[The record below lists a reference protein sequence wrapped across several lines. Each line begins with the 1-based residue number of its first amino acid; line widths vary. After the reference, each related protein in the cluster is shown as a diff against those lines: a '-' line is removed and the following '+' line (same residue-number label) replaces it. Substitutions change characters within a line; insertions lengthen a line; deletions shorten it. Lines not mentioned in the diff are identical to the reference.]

1 MTEAR
6 AIPRLLEADE
16 IEIRVAKYIEGKGA
30 SLLLYK
36 TARVDMDI
44 LDETY
49 GADAWQNDYREI
61 KGVLFCGIAVGGVWK
76 WDCGVWKRD
85 CGVESNAAAEKGE
98 ASDAFKRAGFR
109 WGIGRELYSAPSIWI
124 SERDFETKIVNR
136 KKQPKDRF
144 VVDAIKYNAKRK
156 ICFLQIKNASSKKV
170 VFTYGK
176 ASMADTPEQA
186 NASGVKRHP
195 VCELCGAPVAGYGKN
210 PPAAMWKY
218 TKSKYGKGLCA
229 ECAKKIAAA
238 QEKKAAL
245 TAELAA
251 EE

>member
-1 MTEAR
+1 MTELR
-6 AIPRLLEADE
+6 AMPRLLEADE
-16 IEIRVAKYIEGKGA
+16 IETRVSKYIEGNGV

-49 GADAWQNDYREI
+49 GAGAWQNDYREI
-61 KGVLFCGIAVGGVWK
+61 KGVLYCGIAVDGVWK
-76 WDCGVWKRD
+76 WD

-109 WGIGRELYSAPSIWI
+109 WGIGRELYSAPLIWI
-124 SERDFETKIVNR
+124 PEGMFETKMVKG
-136 KKQPKDRF
+136 KKVPKDQF
-144 VVDAIKYNAKRK
+144 AVKAIKYNAKRK

-186 NASGVKRHP
+186 NASGIKRNP
-195 VCELCGAPVAGYGKN
+195 ACELCGAPVAGYGKN

-218 TKSKYGKGLCA
+218 TKSKYGKGLCV
-229 ECAKKIAAA
+229 ECAKKVAAA
-238 QEKKAAL
+238 QEKKATL
-245 TAELAA
+245 TAEHAA

>member
-1 MTEAR
+1 MTGASF
-6 AIPRLLEADE
+6 IPRLLEADE
-16 IEIRVAKYIEGKGA
+16 IETRVSQYIEGKGA

-49 GADAWQNDYREI
+49 GAGAWQTDYKEI
-61 KGVLFCGIAVGGVWK
+61 KGVLYCGIAIDGVWR
-76 WDCGVWKRD
+76 WD
-85 CGVESNAAAEKGE
+85 CGVESKAAAEKGE

-109 WGIGRELYSAPSIWI
+109 WGIGRELYSAPLIWI
-124 SERDFETKIVNR
+124 SEEKFETKMVNG
-136 KKQPKDRF
+136 KKVPKDRF
-144 VVDAIKYNAKRK
+144 VVEAIQYNTKRK
-156 ICFLQIKNASSKKV
+156 ICFLKIKNARSQKV

-176 ASMADTPEQA
+176 ASTASTRAQADS
-186 NASGVKRHP
+186 SGEKGAFM
-195 VCELCGAPVAGYGKN
+195 CELCGAPVAGYGKN

-229 ECAKKIAAA
+229 ECAKKVAAA

-245 TAELAA
+245 SAEPA

>member
-16 IEIRVAKYIEGKGA
+16 IETRVSKYIDGKGA

-61 KGVLFCGIAVGGVWK
+61 KGVLFCGIAVDGIWK
-76 WDCGVWKRD
+76 WD

-124 SERDFETKIVNR
+124 SERDFETKIVNG

-144 VVDAIKYNAKRK
+144 IVDAIKYNAKRK

-186 NASGVKRHP
+186 NASGVKRNP

-229 ECAKKIAAA
+229 ECAKKVAAV
-238 QEKKAAL
+238 QEKKAS
-245 TAELAA
+245 LAA
-251 EE
+251 EPTAEE

>member
-1 MTEAR
+1 MIEVR
-6 AIPRLLEADE
+6 DIPRLLEADE
-16 IEIRVAKYIEGKGA
+16 IETRVSRYTEGEGA

-49 GADAWQNDYREI
+49 GAAAWQNRYLEI
-61 KGVLFCGIAVGGVWK
+61 KGVLYCGIAVDGVWK
-76 WDCGVWKRD
+76 WDCGV
-85 CGVESNAAAEKGE
+85 ESNASAEKGE

-109 WGIGRELYSAPSIWI
+109 WGIGRELYSAPFIWI
-124 SERDFETKIVNR
+124 PEETFRTKVVNGKRMPKDHFIVN
-136 KKQPKDRF
+136 
-144 VVDAIKYNAKRK
+144 AIEYNAKRK

-176 ASMADTPEQA
+176 ASTAGTRAQA
-186 NASGVKRHP
+186 NPSSEKGAFM
-195 VCELCGAPVAGYGKN
+195 CELCGAPVAGYGKN

-229 ECAKKIAAA
+229 ECAKKVAAA

-245 TAELAA
+245 TAEPVA

>member
-1 MTEAR
+1 MTEVR

-16 IEIRVAKYIEGKGA
+16 IETRVSRYIEGEGA

-49 GADAWQNDYREI
+49 GAAAWQNKYLEI
-61 KGVLFCGIAVGGVWK
+61 KGVLYCGIAVDGVWK
-76 WDCGVWKRD
+76 WDCGV
-85 CGVESNAAAEKGE
+85 ESNSSAEKGE

-109 WGIGRELYSAPSIWI
+109 WGIGRELYSAPFIWI
-124 SERDFETKIVNR
+124 PEDTFRTKVVNGKRTPKDHFIVN
-136 KKQPKDRF
+136 
-144 VVDAIKYNAKRK
+144 AIEYNAKRK

-170 VFTYGK
+170 VFTYGR
-176 ASMADTPEQA
+176 SFMLDTPERA
-186 NASGVKRHP
+186 NASGIKRDP
-195 VCELCGAPVAGYGKN
+195 VCELCGAPVAWYGKN

-218 TKSKYGKGLCA
+218 TKSKYGNGLCA

-245 TAELAA
+245 TAEPVA